1 MKKKLTNLLLIFIS
15 TGLTLLLAEG
25 VVRVFWPQN
34 LIYHNDAVWRPDAKF
49 GWRHHENANT
59 KINFGQAEVTFRTNE
74 EGFRINARKD
84 ENQRASKQSI
94 LVLGDSFLEAV
105 QMESRNTV
113 PQVLQ
118 TELNKQ
124 SKIDSH
130 FYNAGV
136 SGWDPNHYF
145 LETQRVLAKG
155 EPEIDRVLVFL
166 YLANDI
172 VREEVAF
179 FQKKDKHNTRSFR
192 MPRSFSKREFARGV
206 LYPMNDFLDKKSHLY
221 ALIKTK
227 NNKLLTKIGLS
238 SNYFPV
244 VFRKRF
250 QDHSSWATTIQICK
264 KIEQAFAKNDV
275 PVSFVLIPTTYQVN
289 PEVQLDYLN
298 AFDVNADSV
307 DMEQPNRILAQLFAK
322 DSLTLF
328 DPLSFFKEKTSNG
341 IALYGSIDAHF
352 NEEGHNAMAEYLMPM
367 LSQALQPVEL
377 IEN

>member
-25 VVRVFWPQN
+25 IIRVLWPQN

-49 GWRHHENANT
+49 GWRHHEDANT

-84 ENQRASKQSI
+84 ENQKASKQSI

-105 QMESRNTV
+105 QVESRNTV

-124 SKIDSH
+124 SKIDSR

-136 SGWDPNHYF
+136 SGWGPNHYF

-172 VREEVAF
+172 VREEVTF
-179 FQKKDKHNTRSFR
+179 FQEKDKHNTHSFR
-192 MPRSFSKREFARGV
+192 MPQSFSKREFVRGV
-206 LYPMNDFLDKKSHLY
+206 FYPINDFLDKKSHLY
-221 ALIKTK
+221 ALIKAK
-227 NNKLLTKIGLS
+227 NNKRLIKMGLS
-238 SNYFPV
+238 SNYFPF

-250 QDHSSWATTIQICK
+250 EHHSSWATTTRICK
-264 KIEQAFAKNDV
+264 KIEQAFAKNDA
-275 PVSFVLIPTTYQVN
+275 PVSFVLIPTTYQVK
-289 PEVQLDYLN
+289 PEVQRDYLN
-298 AFDVNADSV
+298 AFDINADSV
-307 DMEQPNRILAQLFAK
+307 DMEQPNRILAQLFEK
-322 DSLTLF
+322 DSLSLF
-328 DPLSFFKEKTSNG
+328 DPLPFFRKKTRNG
-341 IALYGSIDAHF
+341 AVLYGSIDAHF
-352 NEEGHNAMAEYLMPM
+352 NEEGHKAMAEYLMPM
-367 LSQALQPVEL
+367 LSQALQPDEL
-377 IEN
+377 PEN